1 MKKIVLLMMWLL
13 VGGSIHAQMPEED
26 VRAFERDTVQ
36 SEEVE
41 VVAQPTD
48 DHYRVVTNRFW
59 DNWFVL
65 GSVGYHGFF
74 GDYGTVGDFKGKL
87 SPDFNVG
94 VGKWFTP
101 GIGVKFQFGLGNSK
115 GYTKEENIFVQGG
128 SLTAD
133 DGTVYW
139 KTKYK
144 WWDLNANVMFNLSRL
159 FKGYEGINSD
169 NLMNQFILSVGLG
182 ALHHYGISAQRNE
195 WAGHIEL
202 QYSRFFTKAKALSLD
217 VKLYTSLYQTNFDG
231 VTLKANGEN
240 SKWWDTNVGV
250 RLGVTYYFKRRGW
263 ERCVTCPAPVYVVNE
278 VAPVNNALAVSDC
291 PEYGS
296 FVFYVFFPNN
306 YSGRDDAPIVADAPV
321 NAIDYLASGIFTQK
335 KFEDGQEVA
344 SRLAEGASL
353 SRLSTTDVPTEKAYA
368 CPAEGTVAR
377 GYEMTETPIS
387 LQMDA
392 PSLNAFK
399 EQNGYYYAPVYG
411 GGKTW
416 YYRVDDETQTQTLLS
431 GDNYRETAS
440 YGLNAHRGLEVVK
453 NHMPAEPEADIYSFA
468 DVYAAIEGNGGYAAA
483 CADAETVKSL
493 QRILNSGRILYVQ
506 AEGLATSQ
514 DNYTGQDAE
523 NVGVERNKTLAYN
536 RAYTVI
542 KWLKGNKN
550 FSKVVGNNFSLNA
563 LTDPIATVTD
573 KSTRGLDA
581 KLNRCVKVKVHY
593 VIE

>member
-1 MKKIVLLMMWLL
+1 MNMKKIVLLMVWLL

-36 SEEVE
+36 SEE

-115 GYTKEENIFVQGG
+115 GYTEEDNIFVQGG

-217 VKLYTSLYQTNFDG
+217 VKLYTTLYQTNFDG

-250 RLGVTYYFKRRGW
+250 RLGLTYYFKRRGW

-321 NAIDYLASGIFTQK
+321 NAIDYLASGIF
-335 KFEDGQEVA
+335 
-344 SRLAEGASL
+344 
-353 SRLSTTDVPTEKAYA
+353 
-368 CPAEGTVAR
+368 
-377 GYEMTETPIS
+377 
-387 LQMDA
+387 A
-392 PSLNAFK
+392 PSAQR
-399 EQNGYYYAPVYG
+399 EA
-411 GGKTW
+411 T
-416 YYRVDDETQTQTLLS
+416 S
-431 GDNYRETAS
+431 GPSSNFFCA
-440 YGLNAHRGLEVVK
+440 K
-453 NHMPAEPEADIYSFA
+453 M
-468 DVYAAIEGNGGYAAA
+468 
-483 CADAETVKSL
+483 ADA
-493 QRILNSGRILYVQ
+493 R
-506 AEGLATSQ
+506 
-514 DNYTGQDAE
+514 
-523 NVGVERNKTLAYN
+523 
-536 RAYTVI
+536 
-542 KWLKGNKN
+542 
-550 FSKVVGNNFSLNA
+550 
-563 LTDPIATVTD
+563 
-573 KSTRGLDA
+573 
-581 KLNRCVKVKVHY
+581 
-593 VIE
+593 